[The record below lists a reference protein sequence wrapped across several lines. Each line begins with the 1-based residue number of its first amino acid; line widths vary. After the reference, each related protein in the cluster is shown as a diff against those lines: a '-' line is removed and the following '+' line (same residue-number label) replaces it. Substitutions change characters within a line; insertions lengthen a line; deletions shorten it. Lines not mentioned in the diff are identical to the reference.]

1 MSITPPQV
9 TGGRKEVEEE
19 VRERISRAQA
29 KQSKQYEHKVHDRV
43 SFEPGN
49 FVMLVNSRQTK
60 GHVRSFEPKYV
71 GPYLVLEKV
80 NDVNFLIKDP
90 ESRRLSIVHYNR
102 MVRYKTAS
110 ETKSAVAE
118 EELLNEN
125 AIDHRM
131 IAQRVRRRR
140 VAGRKEDENLPAL
153 EHEDQP
159 GEEESETSG
168 ERSADGGFSAL
179 DGDDQ

>member
-1 MSITPPQV
+1 
-9 TGGRKEVEEE
+9 
-19 VRERISRAQA
+19 
-29 KQSKQYEHKVHDRV
+29 
-43 SFEPGN
+43 
-49 FVMLVNSRQTK
+49 MLVNSRQTK

-110 ETKSAVAE
+110 EAKSAVAE

-140 VAGRKEDENLPAL
+140 AAGRKEDENLPAL
-153 EHEDQP
+153 EHDDQP
-159 GEEESETSG
+159 SEEESEAG
-168 ERSADGGFSAL
+168 EERSVDGGFSEL
-179 DGDDQ
+179 DVDDQQNQKKVESDETSAEGEEQSEHKCGKCDFACLTEHGLAVHVGKKHKTD